1 MNETR
6 QTKSDEIRLQLQGL
20 SCAGCVRRAE
30 QALADVPGTAQAEV
44 NLATESAIVRYADTP
59 PELKDVLAS
68 LRKAGYPAVEDE
80 VELTIEGMHCASC
93 VGKVEKALDRL
104 PGVSSARVN
113 LATESA
119 HVRLLR
125 GAVNPQALEQAVAS
139 VGYRARLQEGQ
150 TDDRGE
156 AEREAQRGK
165 LKRSLILAAALT
177 LPIFIL
183 DMGGHFIPPFHH
195 WLAETFGQQNIYY
208 LFFVLASI
216 VQFGPGLRFYKQGL
230 PTLLRGA
237 PDMNSLVMIGTS
249 AAWAY
254 SVVATFIP
262 GILPE
267 GTAHVYFEA
276 SAVIITLILA
286 GRFME
291 AIAKGRTSE
300 AIRRLMKLQAKTARV
315 IRNDEA
321 VETPID
327 QVQAGDEIQVRPG
340 ERIPV
345 DGEVIDGQSRVDESM
360 VTGEPLPVKKTAGDE
375 VVGGTINDS
384 GSLRFTAT
392 RVGGD
397 TVLAQIIRMV
407 EKAQGAK
414 LPIQALVDRVTAVF
428 VPIVIAVAL
437 LTFGVW
443 MVFGPAPALSL
454 ALVNAV
460 AVLIIACP
468 CAMGLATPTSIMV
481 GTGRGAELGTLF
493 RQGEALQRLREVNVV
508 AFDKTGTLTEGGP
521 ALTDMDTQAGFE
533 EARVLAMAAAVEDHS
548 EHPIARAIVTAAHE
562 RNLSLPTASDFDSH
576 TGRSVTATV
585 DGDAITIGGPGLMS
599 DRGVDIA
606 SVQSR
611 VDQLADDG
619 KTPVFVL
626 INEQLA
632 AVLAVADPIKHDT
645 AETIRRLHALGLE
658 TVMITGDN
666 RRTAEA
672 VAREVGIGRVLAEVR
687 PDGKVEAVEQL
698 QQEQR
703 KVAFVGDGIND
714 APALAQADVGI
725 AIGSG
730 TDVAIESADV
740 VLMGDELAG
749 VHRAIRLSRAT
760 LRNIRQNLFWA
771 FAYNTALIPVAAGV
785 LYPVM
790 GLLLSPMFAALAMAA
805 SSVCVLTNA
814 LRLRRF
820 AA

>member
-1 MNETR
+1 MSNDP
-6 QTKSDEIRLQLQGL
+6 QEIRLHLQGM

-30 QALADVPGTAQAEV
+30 QALAGVPGVSAVSV
-44 NLATESAIVRYADTP
+44 NLATEQASVEPGAPGPALD
-59 PELKDVLAS
+59 ELLEAT
-68 LRKAGYPAVEDE
+68 RRAGYPAIEDE
-80 VELTIEGMHCASC
+80 LELAIEGMHCASC
-93 VGKVEKALDRL
+93 VGKVEKALMQV
-104 PGVSSARVN
+104 PGVMDARVN
-113 LATESA
+113 LAAESA

-125 GAVNPQALEQAVAS
+125 GAVAEGALEQAVAS
-139 VGYRARLQEGQ
+139 VGYTAHRRSEG
-150 TDDRGE
+150 DDDAAE

-183 DMGGHFIPPFHH
+183 DMGGHVIPPFHH
-195 WLAETFGQQNIYY
+195 WLAETLGQQNIYY
-208 LFFVLASI
+208 VFFVLASI

-254 SVVATFIP
+254 SVVATFLP

-315 IRNDEA
+315 IRDGQ
-321 VETPID
+321 TPELPIE

-345 DGEVIDGQSRVDESM
+345 DGEVIEGQSHVDESM
-360 VTGEPLPVKKTAGDE
+360 VTGEPVPVKKIAGDE

-384 GSLRFTAT
+384 GSLRFRAT

-407 EKAQGAK
+407 ERAQGAK
-414 LPIQALVDRVTAVF
+414 LPIQALVDKVTAVF
-428 VPIVIAVAL
+428 VPVVIAVAL
-437 LTFGVW
+437 LTFAVW
-443 MVFGPAPALSL
+443 YFIGPQPALSL

-481 GTGRGAELGTLF
+481 GTGRGAEMGTLF
-493 RQGEALQRLREVNVV
+493 RQGEALQRLRDVDVV

-521 ALTDMDTQAGFE
+521 ALTDMDMLEGFDE
-533 EARVLAMAAAVEDHS
+533 QETLALIAAVEDHS

-562 RNLSLPTASDFDSH
+562 RGLALPKASDFDSL
-576 TGRSVTATV
+576 TGRGVTANV
-585 DGDAITIGGPGLMS
+585 DGRQITVGGPGLMK
-599 DRGVDIA
+599 DEKVDISA
-606 SVQSR
+606 VQSR
-611 VDQLADDG
+611 VDALADQG
-619 KTPVFVL
+619 KTPIFAL
-626 INEQLA
+626 IDGQLA
-632 AVLAVADPIKHDT
+632 AVMAVADPIKADT
-645 AETIRRLHALGLE
+645 AETIRRLHDLGLE

-666 RRTAEA
+666 QRTADA
-672 VAREVGIGRVLAEVR
+672 VAKEVGIDRVLAEVR
-687 PDGKVEAVEQL
+687 PDGKVEAVEAL
-698 QQEQR
+698 QKEGKR
-703 KVAFVGDGIND
+703 VAFVGDGIND

-740 VLMGDELAG
+740 VLMGEELAG

-785 LYPVM
+785 LYPVI
-790 GLLLSPMFAALAMAA
+790 GVLLSPMFAALAMAA
-805 SSVCVLTNA
+805 SSICVLSNA

-820 AA
+820 AV

>member
-1 MNETR
+1 MSNDP
-6 QTKSDEIRLQLQGL
+6 QEIRLHLQGM

-30 QALADVPGTAQAEV
+30 QALAGVPGVSAVSV
-44 NLATESAIVRYADTP
+44 NLATEQASVEPGAPGPALD
-59 PELKDVLAS
+59 ELLEAT
-68 LRKAGYPAVEDE
+68 RRAGYPAIEDE
-80 VELTIEGMHCASC
+80 LELAIEGMHCASC
-93 VGKVEKALDRL
+93 VGKVEKALMQV
-104 PGVSSARVN
+104 PGVMDARVN
-113 LATESA
+113 LAAESA

-125 GAVNPQALEQAVAS
+125 GAVAEGALEQAVAS
-139 VGYRARLQEGQ
+139 VGYTAHRRSEG
-150 TDDRGE
+150 DDDAAE

-183 DMGGHFIPPFHH
+183 DMGGHVIPPFHH
-195 WLAETFGQQNIYY
+195 WLAETLGQQNIYY
-208 LFFVLASI
+208 VFFVLASI

-254 SVVATFIP
+254 SVVATFLP

-315 IRNDEA
+315 IRDGQTLEL
-321 VETPID
+321 PIE

-345 DGEVIDGQSRVDESM
+345 DGEVIEGQSHVDESM
-360 VTGEPLPVKKTAGDE
+360 VTGEPVPVKKIAGDE

-384 GSLRFTAT
+384 GSLRFRAT

-407 EKAQGAK
+407 ERAQGAK
-414 LPIQALVDRVTAVF
+414 LPIQALVDKVTAVF
-428 VPIVIAVAL
+428 VPVVIAVAL
-437 LTFGVW
+437 LTFAVW
-443 MVFGPAPALSL
+443 YFIGPQPALSL

-481 GTGRGAELGTLF
+481 GTGRGAEMGTLF
-493 RQGEALQRLREVNVV
+493 RQGEALQRLRDVDVV

-521 ALTDMDTQAGFE
+521 ALTDMDMLEGFDE
-533 EARVLAMAAAVEDHS
+533 QETLALIAAVEDHS

-562 RNLSLPTASDFDSH
+562 RGLALPKASDFDSL
-576 TGRSVTATV
+576 TGRGVTANV
-585 DGDAITIGGPGLMS
+585 DGRQITVGGPGLMK
-599 DRGVDIA
+599 DEKVDISA
-606 SVQSR
+606 VQSR
-611 VDQLADDG
+611 VDALADQG
-619 KTPVFVL
+619 KTPIFAL
-626 INEQLA
+626 IDGQLA
-632 AVLAVADPIKHDT
+632 AVMAVADPIKADT
-645 AETIRRLHALGLE
+645 AETIRRLHDLGLE

-666 RRTAEA
+666 QRTADA
-672 VAREVGIGRVLAEVR
+672 VAKEVGIDRVLAEVR
-687 PDGKVEAVEQL
+687 PDGKVEAVEAL
-698 QQEQR
+698 QKEGKR
-703 KVAFVGDGIND
+703 VAFVGDGIND

-740 VLMGDELAG
+740 VLMGEELAG

-785 LYPVM
+785 LYPVI
-790 GLLLSPMFAALAMAA
+790 GVLLSPMFAALAMAA
-805 SSVCVLTNA
+805 SSICVLSNA

-820 AA
+820 AV

>member
-1 MNETR
+1 MFHSAESTLR
-6 QTKSDEIRLQLQGL
+6 FQLQGL

-30 QALADVPGTAQAEV
+30 QAMAAVPGVESVSV
-44 NLATESAIVRYADTP
+44 NLATESAEVSTREIAESLP
-59 PELKDVLAS
+59 GLLGA
-68 LRKAGYPAVEDE
+68 LRKAGYPAIEDE
-80 VELTIEGMHCASC
+80 LELAIEGMHCASC
-93 VGKVEKALDRL
+93 VGKVEKALMQV
-104 PGVSSARVN
+104 PGVLEANVN
-113 LATESA
+113 LAAESA

-125 GAVNPQALEQAVAS
+125 GAVAEGALEQAVAS
-139 VGYRARLQEGQ
+139 VGYTAHRRNEG
-150 TDDRGE
+150 DGDAAE

-195 WLAETFGQQNIYY
+195 WLHETFGQQNIYY

-216 VQFGPGLRFYKQGL
+216 VQFGPGLRFYKQGF

-237 PDMNSLVMIGTS
+237 PDMNSLVMLGTT
-249 AAWAY
+249 AAWSY
-254 SVVATFIP
+254 SVVATFLP

-315 IRNDEA
+315 IRDG
-321 VETPID
+321 ETLELPIE
-327 QVQAGDEIQVRPG
+327 QVQPGDEIQVRPG

-345 DGEVIDGQSRVDESM
+345 DGEVIDGQSHVDVSM
-360 VTGEPLPVKKTAGDE
+360 VTGEPVPVKKTAGDE

-384 GSLRFTAT
+384 GSLRFRAT

-407 EKAQGAK
+407 ERAQSAK

-437 LTFGVW
+437 LTFLVW
-443 MVFGPAPALSL
+443 YFIGPQPALSL

-481 GTGRGAELGTLF
+481 GTGRGAEMGTLF
-493 RQGEALQRLREVNVV
+493 RQGEALQLLRNVDVV

-521 ALTDMDTQAGFE
+521 ALTDMEMIEGFDE
-533 EARVLAMAAAVEDHS
+533 KETLALVAAVEDHS
-548 EHPIARAIVTAAHE
+548 EHPIARAIVAAAE
-562 RNLSLPTASDFDSH
+562 DKNLTLPKAENFDSH
-576 TGRSVTATV
+576 TGRGVTATV
-585 DGDAITIGGPGLMS
+585 NGKTVTIGGPGLMKDEKIDLS
-599 DRGVDIA
+599 AI
-606 SVQSR
+606 QSR
-611 VDQLADDG
+611 VDTLADQG
-619 KTPVFVL
+619 KTPIFAL
-626 INEQLA
+626 IDGQLA
-632 AVLAVADPIKHDT
+632 AVLAVADPIKADT
-645 AETIRRLHALGLE
+645 ADTIRRLHDLGLE

-666 RRTAEA
+666 QRTANA
-672 VAREVGIGRVLAEVR
+672 VAKEVGIDRVLAEVR
-687 PDGKVEAVEQL
+687 PDGKVDAVEAL
-698 QQEQR
+698 QKEG
-703 KVAFVGDGIND
+703 KKIAFVGDGIND

-740 VLMGDELAG
+740 VLMGEELAG

-771 FAYNTALIPVAAGV
+771 FAYNSALIPVAAGV

-805 SSVCVLTNA
+805 SSICVLSNA

-820 AA
+820 AV